1 MGIRAKAGL
10 LVFLIIILSSLLHIS
25 ATTHHISGNVVEKHA
40 LPSRNG
46 HLVSVQRKGGGGGR
60 GSGGGA
66 RGGGARGAGGRPLIG
81 GAAGGAAGA
90 GVNRHESGRSSGHR
104 SSGGRG
110 WNSVPV
116 QMGLCAF
123 LGLVLLGHVWM

>member
-25 ATTHHISGNVVEKHA
+25 ATSHHVSGNVVEKHA

-60 GSGGGA
+60 GGGG
-66 RGGGARGAGGRPLIG
+66 GGRGAGGRPFIAG
-81 GAAGGAAGA
+81 TAGGAAGA
-90 GVNRHESGRSSGHR
+90 GLNRHERGAAVGIGAVE
-104 SSGGRG
+104 GGDGTVYRFK
-110 WNSVPV
+110 WDCV
-116 QMGLCAF
+116 LF
-123 LGLVLLGHVWM
+123 LVWYC